1 MRRRISLAFTLVLAA
16 TACGGSSDS
25 GTTGPG
31 NTNTQN
37 PTATNGVFT
46 AVINGATWNAAGTVS
61 VSRGSN
67 NFIGITGSGLTTG
80 SNTGY
85 SLVIGIGNASGPAT
99 YSLSFGNV
107 AGSQL
112 IVGGLNGGWG
122 TYFNGGT
129 GSLTITTL
137 STNHIAGTFTADAVP
152 GSGGATGTLQV
163 RNGRFDLTF

>member
-1 MRRRISLAFTLVLAA
+1 MRRRITLAFSLLLAA
-16 TACGGSSDS
+16 AACGGSSDS
-25 GTTGPG
+25 GSTAPG
-31 NTNTQN
+31 NTNTQT

-46 AVINGATWNAAGTVS
+46 AVINGVTWNAIGTVS

-67 NFIGITGSGLTTG
+67 NFIGISGTGFTTG
-80 SNTGY
+80 TNGY
-85 SLVIGIGNASGPAT
+85 SLLFGIGNASGPAT

-107 AGSQL
+107 AGSEL
-112 IVGGLNGGWG
+112 VIGGLNGGWG

-137 STNHIAGTFTADAVP
+137 SSDHIAGTFTADAVP

-163 RNGRFDLTF
+163 RNGRFDLSF

>member
-1 MRRRISLAFTLVLAA
+1 MRRRITLALSLVLAA
-16 TACGGSSDS
+16 AACGGSSDS
-25 GTTGPG
+25 GTTDPG

-61 VSRGSN
+61 VSHGSN
-67 NFIGITGSGLTTG
+67 NFLGITASGLVTG
-80 SNTGY
+80 NVGY
-85 SLVIGIGNASGPAT
+85 SMVIGIGNASGPAT

-152 GSGGATGTLQV
+152 GSGAATGTLQV
-163 RNGRFDLTF
+163 RNGRFDVTF